1 MGKLWFNVAIFSFCF
16 PYGFDDIHDSTI
28 PAEKK
33 NIGEIGEE
41 VKSGPGLI
49 QTTEIGQRI
58 VFILPQSKY
67 AQF

>member
-1 MGKLWFNVAIFSFCF
+1 MRKLWFNVAIFSSCF
-16 PYGFDDIHDSTI
+16 PYGFNDIHDSTI

-49 QTTEIGQRI
+49 QTTEIGQ
-58 VFILPQSKY
+58 
-67 AQF
+67 